1 MSQFLIKL
9 GFKYVR
15 HIKTTIRT
23 KNLSFMRNINVVA
36 KKMARNGL
44 KIANLLGCAFRFESD
59 FTIVTVNGVSNSICS
74 TDPDSANSA
83 KIERTLGVDLGL
95 LFLTC
100 YGRFVNNTFFF
111 FTSFYFKSV
120 QKTNFSFIKIR
131 FFYNQNTGDVI
142 FYIE

>member
-1 MSQFLIKL
+1 
-9 GFKYVR
+9 
-15 HIKTTIRT
+15 
-23 KNLSFMRNINVVA
+23 MRNINVVA

-111 FTSFYFKSV
+111 LHIFLF
-120 QKTNFSFIKIR
+120 QKCVEN
-131 FFYNQNTGDVI
+131 
-142 FYIE
+142 

>member
-1 MSQFLIKL
+1 
-9 GFKYVR
+9 
-15 HIKTTIRT
+15 
-23 KNLSFMRNINVVA
+23 MRNINVVA

-120 QKTNFSFIKIR
+120 
-131 FFYNQNTGDVI
+131 
-142 FYIE
+142 